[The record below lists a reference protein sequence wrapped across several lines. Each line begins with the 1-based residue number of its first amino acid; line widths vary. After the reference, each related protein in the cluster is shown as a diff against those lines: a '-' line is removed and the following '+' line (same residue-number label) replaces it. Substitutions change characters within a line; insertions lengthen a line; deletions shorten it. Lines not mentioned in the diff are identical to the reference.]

1 MIKVNKKVTMVLV
14 IALAVCMFLVWIFYG
29 DKKVNNDD
37 EDTNS
42 SYLVLGDATIWEYE
56 KENKWKKMNAKTF
69 DKKVKVDAYNDN
81 NYLGYYNL
89 RYINVWNIV
98 DDNGSFVNIDED
110 FLGATKGLV
119 TSVDN
124 FESSTLLDDEKENI
138 RVLMDYGYSAETIS
152 GETLSVDLNNDGVNE
167 KVVYASNM
175 NEEGLDDYFSL
186 LYVDIDGNIDVLFKK
201 EFKAS
206 VLLDEPSFRIYAVV
220 QVKGM
225 PYKNIILHKN
235 YNSEAGSPGYLMYQ
249 YSDGKYQLSI
259 ED

>member
-1 MIKVNKKVTMVLV
+1 
-14 IALAVCMFLVWIFYG
+14 
-29 DKKVNNDD
+29 
-37 EDTNS
+37 
-42 SYLVLGDATIWEYE
+42 
-56 KENKWKKMNAKTF
+56 MNAKTF

-89 RYINVWNIV
+89 KYVNVWNIV
-98 DDNGSFVNIDED
+98 DDNGSFVNNDED

-124 FESSTLLDDEKENI
+124 FESSTLLDDEKENV
-138 RVLMDYGYSAETIS
+138 RVLMDYGYSVETIS

>member
-1 MIKVNKKVTMVLV
+1 MVL
-14 IALAVCMFLVWIFYG
+14 AFGLAVCMLLVWMFYG
-29 DKKVNNDD
+29 DKKVNND

-42 SYLVLGDATIWEYE
+42 SYLVLGDASIWKYE

-89 RYINVWNIV
+89 KYVNVWNIV
-98 DDNGSFVNIDED
+98 DDNGSFVNNDED

-124 FESSTLLDDEKENI
+124 FESSTLLDDEKENV
-138 RVLMDYGYSAETIS
+138 RVLMDYGYSVETIS

>member
-1 MIKVNKKVTMVLV
+1 MIKVNKKVTMVL
-14 IALAVCMFLVWIFYG
+14 AFGLAVCMLLVWMFYG
-29 DKKVNNDD
+29 DKKVNND

-42 SYLVLGDATIWEYE
+42 SYLVLGDASIWKYE

-89 RYINVWNIV
+89 KYVNVWNIV
-98 DDNGSFVNIDED
+98 DDNGSFVNNDED

-124 FESSTLLDDEKENI
+124 FESSTLLDDEKENV
-138 RVLMDYGYSAETIS
+138 RVLMDYGYSVETIS

-249 YSDGKYQLSI
+249 YSDGNYQLSI

>member
-1 MIKVNKKVTMVLV
+1 MIKVNKKVTMVL
-14 IALAVCMFLVWIFYG
+14 AFGLAVCMLLVWMFYG
-29 DKKVNNDD
+29 DKKVNND

-42 SYLVLGDATIWEYE
+42 SYLVLGDASIWKYE

-89 RYINVWNIV
+89 KYVNVWNIV
-98 DDNGSFVNIDED
+98 DDNGSFVNNDED

-124 FESSTLLDDEKENI
+124 FESSTLLDDEKENV
-138 RVLMDYGYSAETIS
+138 RVLMDYGYSVETIS

>member
-1 MIKVNKKVTMVLV
+1 MIKVNKKVTMVL
-14 IALAVCMFLVWIFYG
+14 AFGLAVCMLLVWMFYG
-29 DKKVNNDD
+29 DKKVNND
-37 EDTNS
+37 EDTNY
-42 SYLVLGDATIWEYE
+42 SYLVLGDASIWKYE

-89 RYINVWNIV
+89 KYVNVWNIV
-98 DDNGSFVNIDED
+98 DDNGSFVNNDED

-124 FESSTLLDDEKENI
+124 FESSTLLDDEKENV
-138 RVLMDYGYSAETIS
+138 RVLMDYGYSVETIS